1 MAIADTR
8 IGPAGD
14 GAAAIE
20 LDSLVKRFGST
31 AAVNGLSF
39 RVERGDLFG
48 FIGANGAGK
57 TTTLRILATFL
68 TPDAGRVQLLGH
80 DVVTEARAV
89 RHLIGYMPEHFGLNR
104 EMKVAEYLDFF
115 GAAYSL
121 SREQRTAAVT
131 DALERVRLAEKRD
144 ALIGTLSRGQQQRV
158 ALARVLVH
166 DPQVLLLDEPAS
178 GLDPR
183 ARMELLEVLKDLRRA
198 GKTVFLSS
206 HILSEL
212 EDVCNRLAI
221 VDKGR
226 LAFCGTLEELRRRI
240 HSGRPVYVEVTDR
253 VEEART
259 RLAACAE
266 VESVEPSG
274 RGLRVRLKPDVA
286 DHGFLAERLVAGGL
300 RLAVLREETA
310 PLEELFIR
318 LTSEEREKP

>member
-1 MAIADTR
+1 MAIADPRT
-8 IGPAGD
+8 GPAGD
-14 GAAAIE
+14 GATAIE
-20 LDSLVKRFGST
+20 LDGLVKRFGST

-39 RVERGDLFG
+39 HIQCGDLFG

-57 TTTLRILATFL
+57 TTALRILATFL
-68 TPDAGRVQLLGH
+68 TPDDGRARLLGH

-104 EMKVAEYLDFF
+104 EMKVVEYLDFF

-121 SREQRTAAVT
+121 SREKRTAAVT
-131 DALERVRLAEKRD
+131 RVLERVRLIDKRD

-183 ARMELLEVLKDLRRA
+183 ARIELLDVLRDLQRS

-221 VDKGR
+221 VDHGR

-253 VEEART
+253 TEDARSQ
-259 RLAACAE
+259 LAACAE
-266 VESVEPSG
+266 VECVEPSG
-274 RGLRVRLKPDVA
+274 RGLRVRMKPDVA
-286 DHGFLAERLVAGGL
+286 DHGFLAERLVAAGL
-300 RLAVLREETA
+300 RLAVLREESV
-310 PLEELFIR
+310 PLEELFLR
-318 LTSEEREKP
+318 LTSKEHETR